1 MEKDST
7 DQEPRQINLTRIIAY
22 SGEPREPGYTKAL
35 LANIREINHFGY
47 RIAGIYMLPGKALII
62 GERVPLESE

>member
-22 SGEPREPGYTKAL
+22 PGEPREPDYTKAL

-47 RIAGIYMLPGKALII
+47 RIAGIYVLPGKTVII
-62 GERVPLESE
+62 GERVPLECE

>member
-22 SGEPREPGYTKAL
+22 SGNREPDIRKEL
-35 LANIREINHFGY
+35 LANIRELNHFGY
-47 RIAGIYMLPGKALII
+47 RLAGFIGFQGK
-62 GERVPLESE
+62 P